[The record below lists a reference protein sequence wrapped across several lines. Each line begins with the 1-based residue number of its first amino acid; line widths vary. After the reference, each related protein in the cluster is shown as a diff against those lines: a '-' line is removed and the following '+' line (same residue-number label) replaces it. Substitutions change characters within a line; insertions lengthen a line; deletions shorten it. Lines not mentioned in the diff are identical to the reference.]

1 MTDTLHKTE
10 KFAET
15 VTQVLEALVHNPQ
28 GVPTD
33 PEVFDAVF
41 NFIETA
47 LSDGDLDD
55 VEVVADSDGFL
66 RAASDTPFSSDE

>member
-1 MTDTLHKTE
+1 MTENSPNTQIIADTVNEL
-10 KFAET
+10 
-15 VTQVLEALVHNPQ
+15 LEALVQNPH

-47 LSDGDLDD
+47 LSENDLDD
-55 VEVVADSDGFL
+55 VEVMADSDGFL
-66 RAASDTPFSSDE
+66 RPDTDTQFSNDE